1 MRRKSMYKIDNE
13 INKRAQSRYWSE
25 EMAKKVLSE
34 KSRRTKRKLSFTS
47 SLFIAFFL
55 FFVIG
60 FNVSK
65 VKSESSSWGAD
76 YISSVTD
83 SIYPYVIPQDV
94 EEFISYSFNGQ

>member
-1 MRRKSMYKIDNE
+1 MYKIDNE
-13 INKRAQSRYWSE
+13 INKREQSKLWSE
-25 EMAKKVLSE
+25 EMAKRVLFE
-34 KSRRTKRKLSFTS
+34 KSRRTKRKLAITS
-47 SLFIAFFL
+47 SMFMVFFL

-65 VKSESSSWGAD
+65 VEPEGSPWGED